1 MGFAAIW
8 NSHPK
13 KYGPG
18 SRTCRVC
25 GNSHGLIRK
34 YGLNC
39 CRQCFRSNAK
49 EIGFIKKNK
58 KLLRFQKN
66 NSHVWNCPKS
76 LARMGSDQNPS
87 RSDTSEIKSLIYRQ
101 IGTQRAD
108 SYFHH
113 LGRFFASRITK
124 PEFDKLCLKT
134 IGRQHISLHNRLIR
148 SIIKN
153 ASVAKSPPSRYV
165 KKGGSFVRISSDGK
179 QRDGIRG
186 RKFRDRPSPLGPL
199 GKPQSVTTITTSAT
213 ELMSLGSRPPLEVE
227 EGEEVEQVAAGS
239 SSVPVTAPFGVA
251 VNLRRKAVSCAS
263 LDRES
268 CQSSGE
274 LPDTRTLRSRLER
287 RLEMEGVKVSMD
299 AVSLLNSGLDAFMRR
314 LIEPCL
320 SLASARC
327 GGNEQQR
334 RWLSSFLS
342 MSDFRAAME
351 LNPQVLGEEWPVL
364 LEKISSRGLDE

>member
-49 EIGFIKKNK
+49 EIGFIKGTKEK
-58 KLLRFQKN
+58 KTLRRLKRSLLLPSPNLQ
-66 NSHVWNCPKS
+66 
-76 LARMGSDQNPS
+76 MGSDQNPS
-87 RSDTSEIKSLIYRQ
+87 RSDTSEIKSLIYRL

-108 SYFHH
+108 SYFHQ

-134 IGRQHISLHNRLIR
+134 IGRQHLSLHNRLIR
-148 SIIKN
+148 SVIKN
-153 ASVAKSPPSRYV
+153 ATLAESPPSRYV
-165 KKGGSFVRISSDGK
+165 KKGGSFVRLSNGK
-179 QRDGIRG
+179 QSIR

-199 GKPQSVTTITTSAT
+199 GKPQSVTTTTTSAT

-227 EGEEVEQVAAGS
+227 EGEEVEQVAGS
-239 SSVPVTAPFGVA
+239 QSVTAPLGVGMS
-251 VNLRRKAVSCAS
+251 LRRKAVSCS
-263 LDRES
+263 GFNT

-274 LPDTRTLRSRLER
+274 LPDTRTLRSRLE
-287 RLEMEGVKVSMD
+287 MEGVKVSMD
-299 AVSLLNSGLDAFMRR
+299 SVSLLNSGLDVFMRR

-327 GGNEQQR
+327 GGDGQQR
-334 RWLSSFLS
+334 RRVSSVS
-342 MSDFRAAME
+342 MSDFRAGME
-351 LNPQVLGEEWPVL
+351 LNPQVLGEEWPIL
-364 LEKISSRGLDE
+364 LEKICLLGLDE

>member
-49 EIGFIKKNK
+49 EIGFIKGTKEK
-58 KLLRFQKN
+58 KTLRRLKRSLLLPSPNLQ
-66 NSHVWNCPKS
+66 
-76 LARMGSDQNPS
+76 MGSDQNPS
-87 RSDTSEIKSLIYRQ
+87 RSDTSEIKSRIYRL
-101 IGTQRAD
+101 IGTQRANT
-108 SYFHH
+108 YFHQ

-148 SIIKN
+148 SLIKN
-153 ASVAKSPPSRYV
+153 ATVAKSPPPSRYV
-165 KKGGSFVRISSDGK
+165 KKGGSFVRLSNGK
-179 QRDGIRG
+179 QSIR

-199 GKPQSVTTITTSAT
+199 GKPQSVTTTTTSAT

-227 EGEEVEQVAAGS
+227 EGEEVEQVAGS
-239 SSVPVTAPFGVA
+239 QSVTAPLGVGMS
-251 VNLRRKAVSCAS
+251 LRRKAVSCS
-263 LDRES
+263 GFNT

-274 LPDTRTLRSRLER
+274 LPDTRTLRSRLE
-287 RLEMEGVKVSMD
+287 MEGVKVSMD
-299 AVSLLNSGLDAFMRR
+299 SVSLLNSGLDVFMRR

-327 GGNEQQR
+327 GGSGQQR
-334 RWLSSFLS
+334 RRLSSCVW
-342 MSDFRAAME
+342 MSDFRAGME
-351 LNPQVLGEEWPVL
+351 LKPQVLGEEWPIL
-364 LEKISSRGLDE
+364 LEKICSRVLDSKCLAEGT

>member
-49 EIGFIKKNK
+49 EIGFIK
-58 KLLRFQKN
+58 
-66 NSHVWNCPKS
+66 
-76 LARMGSDQNPS
+76 MGSDQNPS

>member
-49 EIGFIKKNK
+49 EIGFIKGTKEKTLRRLK
-58 KLLRFQKN
+58 KRSHLLPSPNLQ
-66 NSHVWNCPKS
+66 
-76 LARMGSDQNPS
+76 MGSDQNSS

-108 SYFHH
+108 IYFHQ
-113 LGRFFASRITK
+113 LGRFFAARITK

-134 IGRQHISLHNRLIR
+134 IGRQHLSLHNRLIR
-148 SIIKN
+148 SLIKN
-153 ASVAKSPPSRYV
+153 ATVAKSPPSRYA
-165 KKGGSFVRISSDGK
+165 KKGGSFVRLSNGK
-179 QRDGIRG
+179 QSIR

-199 GKPQSVTTITTSAT
+199 GKPQSVTTTTTSAT
-213 ELMSLGSRPPLEVE
+213 ELMSLGSRSPLEVE
-227 EGEEVEQVAAGS
+227 EGEEVEQVAGRS
-239 SSVPVTAPFGVA
+239 SSVTAPLGVGMS
-251 VNLRRKAVSCAS
+251 LRRKALSCS
-263 LDRES
+263 GFNT

-274 LPDTRTLRSRLER
+274 LPDTRTLRSRLE
-287 RLEMEGVKVSMD
+287 MEGVKVSMD
-299 AVSLLNSGLDAFMRR
+299 SVSLLNSGLDVFMRR

-327 GGNEQQR
+327 GGNGQQR
-334 RWLSSFLS
+334 RRVSSCVS
-342 MSDFRAAME
+342 MSDFRAGIE
-351 LNPQVLGEEWPVL
+351 LNPQVLGEEWPIL
-364 LEKISSRGLDE
+364 LEKICSRALDE